1 MNKKIITTTLMFVL
15 ALVGLTANA
24 QTKTVTVTNVVTIT
38 NYVTAPAPT
47 PIIEA
52 PEAKKG
58 MPMELTLGAA
68 GSTVPKTGETSF
80 GLDVTYSI
88 QPFKQPIWFNLSQG
102 LYWEPSFSGST
113 DISSTWAWR
122 IYKESLYLNTGWS
135 VGATYDR
142 ETLGW
147 RSGPE
152 ISLQYYTSGNAFIY
166 VGANYD
172 LFTKDSGGWH
182 TAEGP
187 SGLNS
192 LRYSAGIGVSF

>member
-1 MNKKIITTTLMFVL
+1 MRNILTTLTLAFVL
-15 ALVGLTANA
+15 LDSPADA
-24 QTKTVTVTNVVTIT
+24 QTKTVTVTNVITIT
-38 NYVTAPAPT
+38 NYVTAPTPT
-47 PIIEA
+47 LEA
-52 PEAKKG
+52 PIAKKG

-88 QPFKQPIWFNLSQG
+88 QPLKQPIWFNLSQG
-102 LYWEPSFSGST
+102 LYWEPSLSGST

-172 LFTKDSGGWH
+172 LFTKDSDGWH
-182 TAEGP
+182 TAEGQ

-192 LRYSAGIGVSF
+192 LRYSAGIGFSF